1 MVHLFSFSHQA
12 CINPNNVQ
20 GTALGVKNIKTHKNN
35 KDVIY
40 IRNEHRPQPM
50 ILEKYVSC

>member
-1 MVHLFSFSHQA
+1 MAHLFSFILQA

-20 GTALGVKNIKTHKNN
+20 GTALGVKNIKSIKI

-40 IRNEHRPQPM
+40 IINEYRPQSM